1 MIEARPG
8 EVRRAGG
15 NATVG
20 TVNVDPSISTSVAA
34 DGLAPAG
41 RLLETFGERGLLPC
55 FTVVGSSSV
64 PEPYHAL
71 LVHEHHMTIAMQT
84 YHGEPVDVEV
94 VTERRGDATYA
105 RRSLLRLRSNGR
117 VVQHC
122 TVRIHLP
129 SCSAPVCEAI
139 LAGRT
144 PLGAILVDHNVMRRI
159 VPLAYL
165 LVQGAAPIAES
176 FGAAPHTPLYGR
188 VATIHCD
195 GNPAIEVL
203 EIVAPEESADP
214 A

>member
-1 MIEARPG
+1 LRDASADCTAEPAASRSAEP
-8 EVRRAGG
+8 VLAG
-15 NATVG
+15 
-20 TVNVDPSISTSVAA
+20 
-34 DGLAPAG
+34 
-41 RLLETFGERGLLPC
+41 LLELFGETDLASA
-55 FTVVGSSSV
+55 FQTVSPADV
-64 PEPYHAL
+64 PAPYRAQ

-84 YHGEPVDVEV
+84 HHGEPVDVEV
-94 VTERRGDATYA
+94 VTERRGDTTYA

-129 SCSAPVCEAI
+129 SCSDPVREAI

-144 PLGAILVDHNVMRRI
+144 PLGTILVEHNVMRRI

-165 LVQGAAPIAES
+165 LVQGAASIAES
-176 FGAAPHTPLYGR
+176 FRAAPRTPLYGR

-203 EIVAPEESADP
+203 EIVAPEESTDP

>member
-1 MIEARPG
+1 MRDASADCTAELAASQTADPVLVSLLGLFDEADLVEAFRTVSPAD
-8 EVRRAGG
+8 VPAPYRAQ
-15 NATVG
+15 
-20 TVNVDPSISTSVAA
+20 
-34 DGLAPAG
+34 
-41 RLLETFGERGLLPC
+41 
-55 FTVVGSSSV
+55 
-64 PEPYHAL
+64 

-94 VTERRGDATYA
+94 VTERRGDTTYA

-129 SCSAPVCEAI
+129 SCSVPVREAI

-144 PLGAILVDHNVMRRI
+144 PLGAILVEHNVMRRI
-159 VPLAYL
+159 VPSAYL
-165 LVQGAAPIAES
+165 LVQGAACIAES
-176 FGAAPHTPLYGR
+176 FRAAPSTPLYGR

-195 GNPAIEVL
+195 GSPAIEVL
-203 EIVAPEESADP
+203 EIVAPEESTDP

>member
-1 MIEARPG
+1 MRDASADCTTESTASRSADLVLADLLELFG
-8 EVRRAGG
+8 E
-15 NATVG
+15 T
-20 TVNVDPSISTSVAA
+20 D
-34 DGLAPAG
+34 LAPAF
-41 RLLETFGERGLLPC
+41 RAVSPAD
-55 FTVVGSSSV
+55 V
-64 PEPYHAL
+64 PTPYRAQ

-94 VTERRGDATYA
+94 VTERRGDTTYA

-165 LVQGAAPIAES
+165 LVRGAAPIAES

-203 EIVAPEESADP
+203 EIVAPEESTGP